1 MISYIITFLAGCS
14 TLIGFLF
21 IYIKS
26 NSNNVLI
33 SSLGFASGVMLL
45 ISLYDLIP
53 SSIDLISNNF
63 YIIPCI
69 MICLLFVVL
78 GIIISMSIDKYMPDN
93 SYSDGKLYRVGMISM
108 LAIIIHNIPEGIAT
122 FLTSSHDLQLGIS
135 LAIALALHNIP
146 EGISVS
152 IPIFYSTKS
161 KFKAFIYTFVS
172 GMSEFLG
179 AIIASIF
186 LSSFTNDLFM
196 GCLYA
201 IIAGIMMH
209 ISIYEL
215 LPTSLKYSN
224 RKLTWFYFIIGII
237 FMFISCKLI

>member
-1 MISYIITFLAGCS
+1 MIPFIISFLAGCS
-14 TLIGFLF
+14 TLIGYFF
-21 IYIKS
+21 IYINNDS
-26 NSNNVLI
+26 NRILI

-45 ISLYDLIP
+45 ISIYDLIP
-53 SSIDLISNNF
+53 SSFNLISNSF
-63 YIIPCI
+63 YFIPSLIISFI
-69 MICLLFVVL
+69 FIII

-93 SYSDGKLYRVGMISM
+93 KYNDSKLFRVGMISM

-122 FLTSSHDLQLGIS
+122 FLTSSHNLKLGIT

-152 IPIFYSTKS
+152 IPIYYSTGS
-161 KFKAFIYTFVS
+161 KRRAFLYTFIS
-172 GMSEFLG
+172 GMSEFAG
-179 AIIASIF
+179 AVIASLF
-186 LSSFTNDLFM
+186 LTDLANDLYM

-215 LPTSLKYSN
+215 LPTSLKYN
-224 RKLTWFYFIIGII
+224 NKKLTFIYFIIGII